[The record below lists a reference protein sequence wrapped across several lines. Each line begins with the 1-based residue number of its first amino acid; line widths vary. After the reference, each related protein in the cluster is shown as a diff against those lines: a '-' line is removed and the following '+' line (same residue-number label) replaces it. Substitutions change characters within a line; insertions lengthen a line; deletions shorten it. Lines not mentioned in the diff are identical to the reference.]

1 MTHSQPLPRRLAFW
15 AEHLRQCTLRGQRL
29 SHYAAEHGLS
39 ASSLYAARSTL
50 RQRGLWPLPP
60 TRFLRVEANQ
70 GGRTGGTP
78 DVAPALYRIALPN
91 GVVVETAG
99 GELDAVLAAAAAL
112 S

>member
-1 MTHSQPLPRRLAFW
+1 MTPAQQLPRRLAFW
-15 AEHLRQCTLRGQRL
+15 AEHLRQCSLRGQRL

-50 RQRGLWPLPP
+50 RQRGLWPLPR
-60 TRFLRVEANQ
+60 TRFLRVEADP
-70 GGRTGGTP
+70 GGRVGGTP
-78 DVAPALYRIALPN
+78 VVAPALYRIALPN

-99 GELDAVLAAAAAL
+99 GDLASVLASASAL

>member
-1 MTHSQPLPRRLAFW
+1 MTQSQLLPRRLAFW
-15 AEHLRQCTLRGQRL
+15 AEHLQQCSLRGQRL

-50 RQRGLWPLPP
+50 RRRGMWPLPR
-60 TRFLRVEANQ
+60 TRFLRVETDPGSRA
-70 GGRTGGTP
+70 GGTP
-78 DVAPALYRIALPN
+78 SVAPALYRIALPN

-99 GELDAVLAAAAAL
+99 GELDTVLIAAAAL

>member
-1 MTHSQPLPRRLAFW
+1 MTRSQHLPRRLAFW
-15 AEHLRQCTLRGQRL
+15 AEHLRQCALRGQHL
-29 SHYAAEHGLS
+29 SHYAAEQGLS
-39 ASSLYAARSTL
+39 ANSLYAARSAL

-70 GGRTGGTP
+70 GGTP

-99 GELDAVLAAAAAL
+99 GQLDTVLAAASAL

>member
-1 MTHSQPLPRRLAFW
+1 MTHSQSLPRRLAFW

-39 ASSLYAARSTL
+39 ANSLYAARSTL

-70 GGRTGGTP
+70 GGRTGGTA